1 MNFLN
6 KFFYGADYFSVDT
19 TNPVQRTITYRVGGV
34 TGVVVATVV
43 VVYTDAFRQRLLTV
57 TVT

>member
-1 MNFLN
+1 MSFLN
-6 KFFYGADYFSVDT
+6 KFFDGADYFSVDT
-19 TNPVQRTITYRVGGV
+19 TNPVQRTITYKVGGAA
-34 TGVVVATVV
+34 GVVVSTVV